1 MAFIVVTLVIDILG
15 IGIIVPVLPELVKHL
30 VGGDVA
36 TAGRYVGVIASSYAL
51 AQFFFAPV
59 LGALS
64 DRFGRRPVL
73 LLSLAGLSVDYVIQ
87 GLAPSI
93 AWLFVGRL
101 LAGMLGGSISTA
113 NAYIADVSTPANR
126 ARNYGLVGVSF
137 GIGFI
142 FGPALGGLLGS
153 VHLRLPFFVSAGLAA
168 LNWLY
173 GFFVLPESLAPEH
186 RSAFDR
192 GKLNPFGSLG
202 RLRRYPLVAGLAV
215 AFMLLSLAQ
224 RGLENVWVLYTGY
237 RFGWSERQNGLTLAL
252 VGLVAVVVQGF
263 LVRPVIRRIGER
275 SAVQLGLL
283 VASLAFVG
291 YGSAWSGRLM
301 LVVILF
307 GGLAG
312 IAGPSIQALVAG
324 AVPRS
329 EQGRVQGSL
338 TSLMSLSSI
347 LSPLVFTAGLFSFF
361 TSDAAPVR
369 LPGAPFFLGSLLFL
383 AALGV
388 VRRVFRRLPEPPAER
403 PAA

>member
-1 MAFIVVTLVIDILG
+1 MIFIFVTLVIDILG
-15 IGIIVPVLPELVKHL
+15 IGIIVPVLPELVKQL

-36 TAGRYVGVIASSYAL
+36 TAGRYVGIIASSYAL

-73 LLSLAGLSVDYVIQ
+73 LLSLFGLSIDYVIQ

-93 AWLFVGRL
+93 AWLFAGRL
-101 LAGMLGGSISTA
+101 LAGTLGASISTA
-113 NAYIADVSTPANR
+113 NAYIADVSTPGTR
-126 ARNYGLVGVSF
+126 ARNYGLVGVAF
-137 GIGFI
+137 GVGFV

-168 LNWLY
+168 INWLY
-173 GFFVLPESLAPEH
+173 GFFVLPESLSEEN
-186 RSAFDR
+186 RSPFDR
-192 GKLNPFGSLG
+192 SKLNPFRALA
-202 RLRRYPLVAGLAV
+202 RLRAYPLVAGLAV
-215 AFMLLSLAQ
+215 AFMLMSLAQ

-237 RFGWSERQNGLTLAL
+237 RFGWNESQNGLTLGL
-252 VGLVAVVVQGF
+252 VGLVAVGVQGF

-275 SAVQLGLL
+275 RAVQLGLA
-283 VASLAFVG
+283 VACLAFIG
-291 YGSAWSGRLM
+291 YGAAWDGRLV

-312 IAGPSIQALVAG
+312 LAGPSIQALVAG
-324 AVPRS
+324 AVPPT

-347 LSPLVFTAGLFSFF
+347 VSPLVFTAGLFSYF
-361 TSDAAPVR
+361 TSDAAPVE
-369 LPGAPFFLGSLLFL
+369 LPGAPFFLGSLLFM
-383 AALGV
+383 AALV
-388 VRRVFRRLPEPPAER
+388 VVTRVFRRLPET
-403 PAA
+403 PAAETPH